1 MVFYQKFMKGEV
13 LNKMRRIKG
22 WSYSEEKRLLDNYN
36 VLTIKELKNLFPERS
51 IESINNK
58 IKRLKKSGKIKNGKL
73 SETIQRSYFQRK
85 KEI

>member
-1 MVFYQKFMKGEV
+1 MKGEV

>member
-1 MVFYQKFMKGEV
+1 
-13 LNKMRRIKG
+13 MRRIKG